1 MTRVRRSPN
10 LTPQRIESVV
20 EVIRSWEGR
29 LTSPA
34 LIKAVEKKMHCTY
47 TRQALFNQE
56 LIRVAYE
63 TYRASNA
70 NATSGGRP
78 VSAALR
84 AALGRVKRLEVELAE
99 LKTRENLLLEQFVR
113 WAYNASTRG
122 LSGDFLN
129 QPLPPTNRLGNR
141 VDKLRK

>member
-1 MTRVRRSPN
+1 MAAS
-10 LTPQRIESVV
+10 
-20 EVIRSWEGR
+20 
-29 LTSPA
+29 SPA
-34 LIKAVEKKMHCTY
+34 SI
-47 TRQALFNQE
+47 
-56 LIRVAYE
+56 
-63 TYRASNA
+63 
-70 NATSGGRP
+70 ATSWP
-78 VSAALR
+78 ASAALR